1 MALRSVMHSH
11 PCRNFLPMM
20 VTALDSLSILPH
32 LAKDLNL
39 RPDSALAIPRHPA
52 DLSFFD
58 QAVSVRGRD
67 SVMARA
73 VPAVYRASLSSAD
86 SSDSRDSV
94 PGFADSVVADYSSPA
109 PDLAFVGPGFDP
121 GFVAVRLVTVAVV
134 VAAAARL
141 SFDPSCSVDFSGAVA
156 AVASDVASVS
166 QSSSSRSPT
175 VPPRPYLVGPASM
188 PARNVARHFPS
199 PSASPRS
206 FSRNQ
211 RGPPRSCRDCNGS
224 SPAASA
230 IDRPAT
236 G

>member
-1 MALRSVMHSH
+1 MALRSVVHSH
-11 PCRNFLPMM
+11 PCRNFPPMM
-20 VTALDSLSILPH
+20 VTALDSLLILPD

-86 SSDSRDSV
+86 PSDSRDSV

-109 PDLAFVGPGFDP
+109 VDLAFVGPGFDP
-121 GFVAVRLVTVAVV
+121 GFVAVRLVTVAAVV

-141 SFDPSCSVDFSGAVA
+141 SFDPSCSADSSGAVA

-166 QSSSSRSPT
+166 QSSSSPSPA
-175 VPPRPYLVGPASM
+175 VPPR
-188 PARNVARHFPS
+188 
-199 PSASPRS
+199 
-206 FSRNQ
+206 
-211 RGPPRSCRDCNGS
+211 
-224 SPAASA
+224 
-230 IDRPAT
+230 
-236 G
+236 

>member
-11 PCRNFLPMM
+11 PCRNFPPMM
-20 VTALDSLSILPH
+20 VTAFHSLPVLPD
-32 LAKDLNL
+32 LANDLTL

-58 QAVSVRGRD
+58 QPVSVRGRD

-109 PDLAFVGPGFDP
+109 VDLAFVGPGFDP

-134 VAAAARL
+134 VAAARL
-141 SFDPSCSVDFSGAVA
+141 SFDPSCSADFSGALA
-156 AVASDVASVS
+156 SVASHVASVS
-166 QSSSSRSPT
+166 HS
-175 VPPRPYLVGPASM
+175 
-188 PARNVARHFPS
+188 
-199 PSASPRS
+199 
-206 FSRNQ
+206 
-211 RGPPRSCRDCNGS
+211 
-224 SPAASA
+224 
-230 IDRPAT
+230 
-236 G
+236 

>member
-1 MALRSVMHSH
+1 MALRSVVHSH
-11 PCRNFLPMM
+11 PCRNFPPMI
-20 VTALDSLSILPH
+20 VAALDSLPILPD
-32 LAKDLNL
+32 LAEDLNL

-86 SSDSRDSV
+86 SSDLRDSV

-109 PDLAFVGPGFDP
+109 VDLAFVGPGFHP

-134 VAAAARL
+134 VAAARL
-141 SFDPSCSVDFSGAVA
+141 SFDPSCSADFSGALA

-166 QSSSSRSPT
+166 QSSS
-175 VPPRPYLVGPASM
+175 
-188 PARNVARHFPS
+188 
-199 PSASPRS
+199 
-206 FSRNQ
+206 
-211 RGPPRSCRDCNGS
+211 
-224 SPAASA
+224 
-230 IDRPAT
+230 
-236 G
+236 

>member
-1 MALRSVMHSH
+1 MALRSVVHSH
-11 PCRNFLPMM
+11 PCRNFPPMM
-20 VTALDSLSILPH
+20 VTALDSLPILPD

-109 PDLAFVGPGFDP
+109 VDLAFVGL
-121 GFVAVRLVTVAVV
+121 GFVAARFVI
-134 VAAAARL
+134 VAAADPVAGL
-141 SFDPSCSVDFSGAVA
+141 SFDLSCSAGFSATGAV
-156 AVASDVASVS
+156 VASDAASVS
-166 QSSSSRSPT
+166 QSSS
-175 VPPRPYLVGPASM
+175 
-188 PARNVARHFPS
+188 
-199 PSASPRS
+199 
-206 FSRNQ
+206 
-211 RGPPRSCRDCNGS
+211 
-224 SPAASA
+224 
-230 IDRPAT
+230 
-236 G
+236 